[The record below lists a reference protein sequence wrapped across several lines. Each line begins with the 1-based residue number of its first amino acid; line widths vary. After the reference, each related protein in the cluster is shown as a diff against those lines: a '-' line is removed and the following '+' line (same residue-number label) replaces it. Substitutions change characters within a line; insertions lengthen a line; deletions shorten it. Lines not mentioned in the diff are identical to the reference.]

1 MFVIDFPISQKLEYK
16 ESLSAGCYILYQ
28 NKTISRIGGT
38 DPKGILYIGKGD
50 NTLKRIK
57 SLQKSVLDNCQDLL
71 EPKIRGHQSL
81 SKKVFRIQKFINTS
95 ALTIK
100 ILAPSNMQD
109 FRYLESY
116 LLEAYVEK
124 YGELP
129 PLNGHYGSFSLVEAK
144 GYIELNGIDIKAID
158 FI

>member
-1 MFVIDFPISQKLEYK
+1 MIVINFAIGQKLEYN
-16 ESLSAGCYILYQ
+16 ESFSSGCYILYQ
-28 NKTISRIGGT
+28 NKPISRIGGT

-50 NTLKRIK
+50 NIFKRIK
-57 SLQKSVLDNCQDLL
+57 SLQRSVLDNCQDML

-81 SKKVFRIQKFINTS
+81 SKKVFRIQKFINTT
-95 ALTIK
+95 ALTIT

-109 FRYLESY
+109 VRYLESY

-129 PLNGHYGSFSLVEAK
+129 PLNGQYGCYSLMHSKEAL
-144 GYIELNGIDIKAID
+144 LNSNIQINEYDI
-158 FI
+158 F